1 MLSFL
6 FGYISVYIVFLKMVL
21 IIGKMKLIKLS
32 YYEIFIWLF
41 WKSWLCF
48 CNDYEVLDFIFLV
61 ENYMIIRFKFNNI

>member
-32 YYEIFIWLF
+32 YYEIIIWLF

-61 ENYMIIRFKFNNI
+61 ENYMIIRFKYNNI